1 MAEQLGGLSSLTTPE
16 APAAVEI
23 QKDPYVQKMEELSK
37 ARDEVLR
44 RQKDLMSSLDQRVYQ
59 PADQFLAIS
68 QAMLSPTRTGSFF
81 EAAGNVAGILGKK
94 REEEDARAQQIAKM
108 RMELG
113 LQELGIRKDEL
124 EMARK
129 QRFGQILERQLAQGA
144 PRAEGAP
151 TAVSAGPGGIPA
163 LPGQDRLVSRLSPE
177 GRNLLTALA
186 AVDPE
191 KVAEVMAKAE
201 IENSKTPE
209 SFKNISLL
217 VAQLPPNLQRAAI
230 QRYAT
235 AQTMGKPEEAAK
247 SIIETFKA
255 LKEGF
260 ITTQQAQQMLES
272 IEPSMTGA
280 VARPKVTAAFQG
292 DPAQVRA
299 EIGRI
304 QDPAKRAEVLAAY
317 EDQLKTQQP
326 EAVRQP
332 TIPSQAAQERLYEKE
347 QEGVIK
353 SINEMRQSMRDAWKK
368 SGETIQDANTMI
380 SLAQNTPETFGLLNK
395 PGVASAALR
404 LLEKSKIGPI
414 STDVPELQSAL
425 RNIVAEQKGDPRII
439 ESAQAAEFIGVRQS
453 LQLAQLAK
461 GSVSNYEQNLFM
473 KGAYSLEDTPNTIIF
488 KANLLRARAQFDQ
501 MAWQEYYKFEKS
513 KRGNVEDFE
522 MSKEYNDLRG
532 RYKKVLEDISVKF
545 TGKK

>member
-144 PRAEGAP
+144 PSAEGAP

-191 KVAEVMAKAE
+191 KVAEIMAKAE
-201 IENSKTPE
+201 IEQSKTPE

-217 VAQLPPNLQRAAI
+217 VAQLPPNLQQAAI
-230 QRYAT
+230 RRYAT

-260 ITTQQAQQMLES
+260 ITPQQAQQMLES

-353 SINEMRQSMRDAWKK
+353 NIVEMRQSMRNAWEK
-368 SGETIQDANTMI
+368 SSETIQDANTMI

-404 LLEKSKIGPI
+404 LLERSKLGPI
-414 STDVPELQSAL
+414 STDIPSLQSAL
-425 RNIVAEQKGDPRII
+425 RNIIAEQKGDPRII
-439 ESAQAAEFIGVRQS
+439 EAAQAAEFVGVRQS
-453 LQLAQLAK
+453 LQLADLSK
-461 GSVSNYEQNLFM
+461 GSVSNYERDIFS
-473 KGAYSLEDTPNTIIF
+473 KAAYSLEDTPNTIIF

-501 MAWQEYYKFEKS
+501 MAWQDYYRFEKA
-513 KRGNVEDFE
+513 KRGNIEDFK
-522 MSKEYNDLRG
+522 MSKEYSDLKS
-532 RYKKVLEDISVKF
+532 RYDKVLKDISVKF